1 MSEPFLSSSWHR
13 VSELVPRLRAHSEV
27 SRHRYRSRSWYVI
40 ADPASGRVY
49 RFTPAAYAF
58 IRAMDGSTPIG
69 AIWARMAS
77 SLDDNAPTQ
86 DEIIRL
92 LYQLHEAD
100 MLQMDRLPDAEQL
113 SRLVSRQSYMQLK
126 TTLKNPISISI
137 PLWDPDAFLTRTVHL
152 VRPLFGWLGI
162 VLWMALVGSAA
173 VMAALYH
180 AQLASNIDDR
190 ILGAENLL
198 LMAMVYPVVKAL
210 HELGHAYAVKVYG
223 GEVHRLG
230 VMLIAFFP
238 VPYVDATASAVLRS
252 KYQRAVVGAAGM
264 IVELALAAIALFVWL
279 TVEPGIARAAAFN
292 VMVIT
297 GISTIIVNGNPLL
310 RFDAYYILNDLAEM
324 PNLAT
329 RSTAFWRHLWDRYVF
344 GTATDDQDSSGPG
357 ERLWFLLYAPLSF
370 LYRMMVLVGLALI
383 VASEYFI
390 VGVLIALVAMYSSI
404 VLPLARALRR
414 VVTNARIQTSRRR
427 TAAVL
432 IGGCTALTLG
442 LSAVPVPMH
451 TNTEGTIWLPKESY
465 VRARAEGF
473 VQRLLRE
480 PGERVNAGDALVA
493 STDPFLDI
501 EIRLR
506 ELRIRE
512 LEARHQ
518 SEQFA
523 DRVQAEITRKELE
536 EARSRLESDLDR
548 SSRLQSVSETDGVFA
563 APRAA
568 DLPGRFF
575 KRGEIIGYVLPEKA
589 RIIRVVV
596 TQADID
602 LVRQRLRRIFVK
614 LADAPET
621 TLHAISMRE
630 VPAAGDEL
638 PSLAL
643 STAGGGTIAVD
654 PRDPNGL
661 RTLSR
666 IFQLD
671 IALDDDLVVP
681 AFGARTY
688 VRFEHDWEP
697 VAIQAYRKIRQ
708 LFLSYFNA

>member
-13 VSELVPRLRAHSEV
+13 VSELIPRLRADSPV
-27 SRHRYRSRSWYVI
+27 SRHRYRGRSWYVI
-40 ADPASGRVY
+40 SDPASGRVY

-58 IRAMDGSTPIG
+58 IRSLNGSTTVG
-69 AIWARMAS
+69 AIWSRMAS

-113 SRLVSRQSYMQLK
+113 SRLASRQSYMQLK
-126 TTLKNPISISI
+126 ASLKNPISIAI
-137 PLWDPDAFLTRTVHL
+137 PLWDPDAFLTRTVHIL
-152 VRPLFGWLGI
+152 RPFFGWFGI
-162 VLWMALVGSAA
+162 ILWIALVGSAA
-173 VMAALYH
+173 VVALLYH
-180 AQLASNIDDR
+180 AQLSSNIDDR

-198 LMAMVYPVVKAL
+198 LMAMVYPVAKAL

-238 VPYVDATASAVLRS
+238 VPYVDATASAVLPS

-264 IVELALAAIALFVWL
+264 IVELMLAACAFFIWL
-279 TVEPGIARAAAFN
+279 NIEPGIARAVAFN

-310 RFDAYYILNDLAEM
+310 RFDAYYILSDLAEM

-329 RSTAFWRHLWDRYVF
+329 RSTAYWRHLWDRYVF
-344 GTATDDQDSSGPG
+344 GTATDSQDNSSPG
-357 ERLWFLLYAPLSF
+357 ERRWFFLFAPLSF
-370 LYRMMVLVGLALI
+370 IYRMMVLVGLAI
-383 VASEYFI
+383 VVASEYFV
-390 VGVLIALVAMYSSI
+390 VGGLFALVAIYGSV
-404 VLPLARALRR
+404 VLPLGRALRR
-414 VVTNARIQTSRRR
+414 VATNARIQTSRRR
-427 TAAVL
+427 TAVVL
-432 IGGCTALTLG
+432 IGGSAALALG

-480 PGERVNAGDALVA
+480 PGERVSAGDVLVA

-506 ELRIRE
+506 WLRIRE

-536 EARSRLESDLDR
+536 EARTRLESDLDR
-548 SSRLQSVSETDGVFA
+548 SSRLQSVSETEGMFA

-575 KRGEIIGYVLPEKA
+575 KRGEIIGYVLPEKG

-596 TQADID
+596 AQADID

-621 TLHAISMRE
+621 TLHAVSMRE
-630 VPAAGDEL
+630 VPAAADEL
-638 PSLAL
+638 PSPAL
-643 STAGGGTIAVD
+643 STAGGGMIAVD

-661 RTLSR
+661 KTLSR
-666 IFQLD
+666 VFQLD
-671 IALDDDLVVP
+671 IALDDDLVLP

-697 VAIQAYRKIRQ
+697 AAVQAYRKIRQ